1 MTDSGSDESDQE
13 PSRTPLGPKF
23 SHNRQNQRQD
33 NHPKTKFK
41 MAKTRMTNKNKS
53 PPVKVKPAPAK
64 TKVAKKTKQA
74 LPVNSK
80 KATGNKKGK
89 PQVVDLSG
97 NNELEKVMKENKRL
111 RALTASIAA
120 GSDSKDEAQPG
131 TTRAMI
137 SEVRRM
143 TKQAIWPHV
152 KIIKTPQQLTLVTQK
167 VMERLNLQELNGL
180 EGQDLD
186 VAQKIWINTYKP
198 IIRTI
203 LNDARNYSNQ
213 EVKNSVVK
221 AYTDGT
227 LAEFPDDTTV
237 LDCALRKDLGG
248 VDGEDKLEA
257 LQVGQPKGKTDAK
270 FKEREAK
277 CK

>member
-1 MTDSGSDESDQE
+1 
-13 PSRTPLGPKF
+13 
-23 SHNRQNQRQD
+23 
-33 NHPKTKFK
+33 
-41 MAKTRMTNKNKS
+41 MTNKNKS

-64 TKVAKKTKQA
+64 IKVAKKTKQA
-74 LPVNSK
+74 LPVNSN

-89 PQVVDLSG
+89 QQVVDLSG
-97 NNELEKVMKENKRL
+97 NDELEKVMKENKRL
-111 RALTASIAA
+111 RALTASMAA

-152 KIIKTPQQLTLVTQK
+152 KIIKTPKQLTLVTRK

-180 EGQDLD
+180 EGQELD
-186 VAQKIWINTYKP
+186 VAQTLWINTYKP
-198 IIRTI
+198 IIRGI

-221 AYTDGT
+221 AFVDGT
-227 LAEFPDDTTV
+227 LADFPDDKTV
-237 LDCALRKDLGG
+237 LDCALRNDIGG
-248 VDGEDKLEA
+248 VDGED
-257 LQVGQPKGKTDAK
+257 
-270 FKEREAK
+270 
-277 CK
+277 